1 MTAPAQQLNA
11 IHAMLAAGHRNLRVE
26 RHSLMLWGIPAGLL
40 WVLSEN
46 ILTPAQLPDV
56 RQRAL
61 AWLAL
66 LAVVLTTV
74 AAVDWHFTRKIK
86 ATRDEAWS
94 FIHRQVLK
102 IWWLLMGLAAL
113 TTFAMFFYGGA
124 YMVCSVWLVC
134 LGVSLY
140 VHGLFSEELLEWIG
154 ILTILIG
161 IASLIAKLPY
171 ETMRWL
177 AAAIFGLGLPLLA
190 LMLDGGRHRRAL
202 VRLGQM
208 LGWMTVVLIVPLAI
222 ENRAHHHAL
231 PETPTLPLAE
241 YLKNPPA
248 TGAAIVLLPP
258 GTVIPVHLEMG
269 GDVFVSGAEKAV
281 LPLKLARPLE
291 LLLRNGQLTGDA
303 RFAGESW
310 QESRQVRWINIPWL
324 KAELNPQTGPLVT
337 GSLIVQ
343 IHDQ

>member
-1 MTAPAQQLNA
+1 MNAPASQLNA
-11 IHAMLAAGHRNLRVE
+11 IHAMLAAGHRNLRLE
-26 RHSLMLWGIPAGLL
+26 RHSLLLWGIPAGLL
-40 WVLSEN
+40 WVLSES

-66 LAVVLTTV
+66 LTV
-74 AAVDWHFTRKIK
+74 ALSTIAAVDWHFTRKIK

-102 IWWLLMGLAAL
+102 IWWLMMGLAAL
-113 TTFAMFFYGGA
+113 ATFAMFFYGGG
-124 YMVCSVWLVC
+124 YMVCTVWLVC
-134 LGVSLY
+134 LGISLY

-177 AAAIFGLGLPLLA
+177 AAAVFGLGLPLLA
-190 LMLDGGRHRRAL
+190 LMLDGGRHRPAL
-202 VRLGQM
+202 VRLLQM
-208 LGWMTVVLIVPLAI
+208 LGWMAVVLILPIGI
-222 ENRAHHHAL
+222 EHRAHNHAL
-231 PETPTLPLAE
+231 PETAPMPLAD
-241 YLKNPPA
+241 YLKNPPGSGE
-248 TGAAIVLLPP
+248 TIVLLAP
-258 GTVIPVHLEMG
+258 GTVIPVALEMS
-269 GDVFVSGAEKAV
+269 GDLFVSDAEKPV

-291 LLLRNGQLTGDA
+291 LLLRDGELTGDA
-303 RFAGESW
+303 RFPGETW
-310 QESRQVRWINIPWL
+310 QQSRQVRWISIPWL
-324 KAELNPQTGPLVT
+324 KAELSPQHGPRVS

-343 IHDQ
+343 LHDQ